1 MACNCLCR
9 PLLSNLLKSMLLL
22 LQLLDFDSEV
32 SAARNKRKEALF
44 YSIESAS
51 HVGNII
57 KVEKTKS
64 GLDCAFLC
72 LQMPQGSCLSF
83 NFGRIAING
92 LHICELSNSERA
104 LEPHKLLNRTNF
116 VYYGMKMSV
125 SIIFKGERS
134 FFFLQYYPRNI
145 IISVQKKYSQKYTD
159 KNFRTWPIFVVKM

>member
-1 MACNCLCR
+1 MACNWLCR
-9 PLLSNLLKSMLLL
+9 PFLSNLLKSVLIL
-22 LQLLDFDSEV
+22 LQLLDFDPEV

-51 HVGNII
+51 HGGNIT

-64 GLDCAFLC
+64 GLD

-83 NFGRIAING
+83 NFGRIATNG

-104 LEPHKLLNRTNF
+104 LEPHKLLNRTNC

-134 FFFLQYYPRNI
+134 FFFFSIIREIFSFRFTFKKSIHKNI
-145 IISVQKKYSQKYTD
+145 LIK
-159 KNFRTWPIFVVKM
+159 IFELGQVS

>member
-1 MACNCLCR
+1 M
-9 PLLSNLLKSMLLL
+9 
-22 LQLLDFDSEV
+22 
-32 SAARNKRKEALF
+32 
-44 YSIESAS
+44 
-51 HVGNII
+51 GNIT
-57 KVEKTKS
+57 KVEETKS

-83 NFGRIAING
+83 NFGRRATNG

-134 FFFLQYYPRNI
+134 FFL
-145 IISVQKKYSQKYTD
+145 SVVSAKYFHFGLKTVFTKIYWQKFSNLAK
-159 KNFRTWPIFVVKM
+159 FRS

>member
-9 PLLSNLLKSMLLL
+9 PFLSNLLKSMLLL
-22 LQLLDFDSEV
+22 LQLLDFDPEV

-51 HVGNII
+51 HVGNIT

-72 LQMPQGSCLSF
+72 LQMPQGSCQSF

-104 LEPHKLLNRTNF
+104 LEPHKLLNRTKF
-116 VYYGMKMSV
+116 VYYGMRMSV
-125 SIIFKGERS
+125 SIIFKGKRS

-145 IISVQKKYSQKYTD
+145 FISVQKKYSQKYTD
-159 KNFRTWPIFVVKM
+159 KNFRTWPSFVVKM